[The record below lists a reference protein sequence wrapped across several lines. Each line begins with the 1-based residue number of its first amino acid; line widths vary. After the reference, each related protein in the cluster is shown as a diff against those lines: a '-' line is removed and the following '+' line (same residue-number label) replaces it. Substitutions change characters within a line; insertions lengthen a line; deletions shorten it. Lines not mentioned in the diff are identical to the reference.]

1 MIRTTRKEII
11 EMLKVLKEQ
20 ALKSHNDT
28 AIIDVKKD
36 SFIYVM
42 NVAINS
48 LEIDERYELEYE
60 NAEEIHREKEQAY
73 MQGYEDASKKYR
85 KEPCGDAVS
94 RRAIN
99 NLRKYILVGGIS
111 TVSLIDVNKMPSVNP
126 QEPNTGRWIKISP
139 ADIYE
144 CSECGQNVMTADI
157 CAYRYCHGCG
167 AKMAESERSDAGFN

>member
-1 MIRTTRKEII
+1 MTERKEII

-48 LEIDERYELEYE
+48 LEIDEQYELEYE

-73 MQGYEDASKKYR
+73 MQGYEDACKKYR
-85 KEPCGDAVS
+85 
-94 RRAIN
+94 
-99 NLRKYILVGGIS
+99 
-111 TVSLIDVNKMPSVNP
+111 
-126 QEPNTGRWIKISP
+126 QEPKTGHWIELGCVGNDNYDFK
-139 ADIYE
+139 
-144 CSECGQNVMTADI
+144 CSECHHTDTHSKTVKVN
-157 CAYRYCHGCG
+157 YCWYCG
-167 AKMAESERSDAGFN
+167 AKMIEPQERSDKE